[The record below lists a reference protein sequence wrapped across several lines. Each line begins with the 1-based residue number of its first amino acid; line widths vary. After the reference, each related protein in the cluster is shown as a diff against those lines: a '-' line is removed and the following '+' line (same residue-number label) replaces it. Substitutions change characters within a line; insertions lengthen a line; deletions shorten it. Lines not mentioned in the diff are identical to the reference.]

1 MHEVCKTVHNTE
13 VNLEVVYKQTLLLM
27 SNRAEF
33 KAILVD
39 SQNQVS

>member
-13 VNLEVVYKQTLLLM
+13 VNLIYESTLLTI
-27 SNRAEF
+27 SNSAEF
-33 KAILVD
+33 KGILVD